1 MIQAGVFFEGAVYIC
16 KAKWW
21 SGCVSMYQ
29 DEKFGGS
36 VKKLWLGGL
45 FYRVT
50 VYALRFLSGLCIKAY
65 RIWDKESLVNP
76 WRFVLYEIV
85 LCFLRFCSGLCVK
98 AYKVWDK
105 ESLVGGSMEICVLW
119 EIVVPIEEWY
129 KFFEQGDNS
138 SGRRGYNDNKNSP
151 WLRLMI

>member
-1 MIQAGVFFEGAVYIC
+1 MGQGVTGESMEIC
-16 KAKWW
+16 VIWN
-21 SGCVSMYQ
+21 S
-29 DEKFGGS
+29 S
-36 VKKLWLGGL
+36 V
-45 FYRVT
+45 
-50 VYALRFLSGLCIKAY
+50 
-65 RIWDKESLVNP
+65 
-76 WRFVLYEIV
+76 
-85 LCFLRFCSGLCVK
+85 FLRFCSGLCVK